1 MASALNTFKTFTAN
15 LGISTSTIYTAPTGY
30 TTVVLLA
37 QVSNITNQTI
47 TVKSSH
53 VRGAAITSIVE
64 GLPIPS
70 KDAVNVLLGKLILQT
85 GDSISASV
93 DTASSAQ
100 MILSILETL
109 NP

>member
-15 LGISTSTIYTAPTGY
+15 LVTSSSTIYTAPTGY
-30 TTVVLLA
+30 TSVVLLA
-37 QVSNITNQTI
+37 QVSNITSQTI
-47 TVKSSH
+47 VVKSSH
-53 VRGAAITSIVE
+53 VRGAVPTTIVE
-64 GLPIPS
+64 GLPIPP

-93 DTASSAQ
+93 DTNSAAQ
-100 MILSILETL
+100 MIVSILETL